1 MDEGSGLN
9 IATGGGSWR
18 ESDGV
23 IGALMPSNAGGAKGP
38 DLYGAFAV
46 NLFFDAAPPLI

>member
-1 MDEGSGLN
+1 MGEGSGLS
-9 IATGGGSWR
+9 IASGGGSWR
-18 ESDGV
+18 ESDGA
-23 IGALMPSNAGGAKGP
+23 IGPLMPGNAGGGKGP